1 MKPNL
6 DTDCEPDA
14 DSDNHGTFGATLDS
28 GAVSP

>member
-6 DTDCEPDA
+6 DAGCEPDA
-14 DSDNHGTFGATLDS
+14 DSDNHGTCGATLDS